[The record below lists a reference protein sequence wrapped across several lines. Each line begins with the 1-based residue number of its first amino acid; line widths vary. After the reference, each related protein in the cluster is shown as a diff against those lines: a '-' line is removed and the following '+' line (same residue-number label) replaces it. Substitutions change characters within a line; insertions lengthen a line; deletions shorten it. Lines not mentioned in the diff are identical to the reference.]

1 MNVELRKYSLHL
13 EHHFL
18 THQGWKRRSIVGELL
33 RSLSRLHRMSGVTPH
48 HWMQSQAKHELWYR
62 LKRYL
67 RPLARRAPM
76 SCQLRRPPPVT
87 SQPTQ
92 KLGSSFQ
99 SISAQ
104 WRFAVGVKSAVRLSC
119 VLWFGCTI
127 NSSLGKHHRRSGCGR
142 SCGRLQIICLGP
154 AADADTFSMQS
165 KLDIRP
171 KLHKAVFDV
180 GFNT

>member
-1 MNVELRKYSLHL
+1 M
-13 EHHFL
+13 
-18 THQGWKRRSIVGELL
+18 KR
-33 RSLSRLHRMSGVTPH
+33 H
-48 HWMQSQAKHELWYR
+48 
-62 LKRYL
+62 L

-127 NSSLGKHHRRSGCGR
+127 NSSLEKHHRRSGCGR
-142 SCGRLQIICLGP
+142 SCGRLQIICHGP

-171 KLHKAVFDV
+171 KLHKAVFASTRSPGLRKCRLQEV
-180 GFNT
+180 VQQEVCISCGHAGRNFASWH